1 MTRENTHI
9 HWLLLLT
16 ILIGPVFFTV
26 VSAEERQAVIFMYHH
41 FGVEKYPSTN
51 VRLAQFEAHLDYIAD
66 NGYQVWPL
74 QKVVRFLR
82 NDKPF
87 PARVVAITIDDAY
100 TSVYTEAFPRLR
112 ARDWPFTVFVA
123 TDGVDKHYTA
133 LMTWAQMR
141 EMQRHGASFANHS
154 ASHEHLIQRQ
164 SGEDDRAWLARL
176 REDIQRAQRRL
187 KEELGSAPMLLAYPY
202 GEFNTALAELV
213 AGLGYT
219 AFGQQSGPAGLGYD
233 FRALPRFPMSERFA
247 DMDGF
252 RTKVASLALPVL
264 SVKPWGPVIDDANNP
279 PRLRVSLGDSDA
291 GLAQLGCFVSG
302 QGRVNVE
309 WEDRAAQRFV
319 VQAAAPLPM
328 GRSRYNCT
336 APSAQK
342 GRYYWYSHLWMRL
355 PAN

>member
-1 MTRENTHI
+1 MSLMTTRNHC
-9 HWLLLLT
+9 LLSLL
-16 ILIGPVFFTV
+16 ILIVITV
-26 VSAEERQAVIFMYHH
+26 STPATAGERQAVILMYHH

-51 VRLAQFEAHLDYIAD
+51 VRLEQFEAHLDYIAD
-66 NGYQVWPL
+66 NAYQVWPL
-74 QKVVRFLR
+74 QKVVQYLR

-112 ARDWPFTVFVA
+112 ARGWPFTVFVA
-123 TDGVDKHYTA
+123 TDGVDGHYTA

-154 ASHEHLIQRQ
+154 ASHGHLIRRQ
-164 SGEDDRAWLARL
+164 SGEDDAAWLARL

-202 GEFNTALAELV
+202 GEFNTLLADLV

-233 FRALPRFPMSERFA
+233 FRALPRFPMSERYA
-247 DMDGF
+247 GMDGF
-252 RTKVASLALPVL
+252 RTKIASLALPVL
-264 SVKPWGPVIDDANNP
+264 SAGPWEPVIDDANNP

-291 GLAQLGCFVSG
+291 RLAQLGCFIAG
-302 QGRVNVE
+302 QGRVEVE
-309 WEDRAAQRFV
+309 WEDHAARRFV
-319 VQAAAPLPM
+319 VQAAAPLPV
-328 GRSRYNCT
+328 GRKRYNCT
-336 APSAQK
+336 APSVQK
-342 GRYYWYSHLWMRL
+342 GRYYWYSHLWIRL
-355 PAN
+355 PVN

>member
-1 MTRENTHI
+1 MR
-9 HWLLLLT
+9 WLLLL
-16 ILIGPVFFTV
+16 LIFAFAPAAA
-26 VSAEERQAVIFMYHH
+26 AEERQAVIFMYHH

-51 VRLAQFEAHLDYIAD
+51 VRLKQFEAHLDFIAD

-74 QKVVRFLR
+74 QKVVQYLR
-82 NDKPF
+82 DDRPF

-100 TSVYTEAFPRLR
+100 ISVYTEAFPRLR
-112 ARDWPFTVFVA
+112 ARSWPFTVFVA

-133 LMTWAQMR
+133 LMNWAQMR
-141 EMQRHGASFANHS
+141 EMQQHGASFANHS
-154 ASHEHLIQRQ
+154 ASHGHLIQRQ
-164 SGEDDRAWLARL
+164 SGEDGKAWLARL

-202 GEFNTALAELV
+202 GEFNAPLADLV
-213 AGLGYT
+213 AKLGYT

-252 RTKVASLALPVL
+252 RTKIASLALPVI
-264 SVKPWGPVIDDANNP
+264 SVEPWEPVIDDTNNP
-279 PRLRVSLGDSDA
+279 PRLRVNLGDSDA
-291 GLAQLGCFVSG
+291 RLGQLGCFVSG
-302 QGRVNVE
+302 QGRVDVE
-309 WEDRAAQRFV
+309 WEDRADRRFV
-319 VQAAAPLPM
+319 VQAAAKLPV

-342 GRYYWYSHLWMRL
+342 GRYYWYSHLWIHL

>member
-1 MTRENTHI
+1 MR
-9 HWLLLLT
+9 WLLLLLT
-16 ILIGPVFFTV
+16 LVLAAAS
-26 VSAEERQAVIFMYHH
+26 SAAERQAVIFMYHH

-74 QKVVRFLR
+74 QKVVRYLR
-82 NDKPF
+82 DDKPF

-112 ARDWPFTVFVA
+112 ARGWPFTVFVA
-123 TDGVDKHYTA
+123 TDGVDRGYKA
-133 LMTWAQMR
+133 LMSWQQMR

-154 ASHEHLIQRQ
+154 ASHDHLIRRRP
-164 SGEDDRAWLARL
+164 GETDAAWLARL

-187 KEELGSAPMLLAYPY
+187 KEELGEAPMLLAYPY
-202 GEFNTALAELV
+202 GEFNTALADLV
-213 AGLGYT
+213 AELGYT

-233 FRALPRFPMSERFA
+233 LRALPRYPMSERFA

-252 RTKVASLALPVL
+252 RTKIASLALPVL
-264 SVKPWGPVIDDANNP
+264 TVEPWEPVIDAADNP
-279 PRLRVSLGDSDA
+279 PRLRVTLGDSEA
-291 GLAQLGCFVSG
+291 RLGQLACFVSG
-302 QGRVNVE
+302 QGRVEVA
-309 WEDRAAQRFV
+309 WEDRATRRFAV
-319 VQAAAPLPM
+319 RASEPLPV

-336 APSAQK
+336 APSSQR
-342 GRYYWYSHLWMRL
+342 GRYYWYSHLWIRL